1 MKDQFS
7 LSHYVTSPTKVSL
20 AYSFLE
26 FFYGYANT

>member
-7 LSHYVTSPTKVSL
+7 PIMSPLLQKLAL

-26 FFYGYANT
+26 FFYDANT

>member
-1 MKDQFS
+1 MKDQ
-7 LSHYVTSPTKVSL
+7 LSPIMSPLLQKLAL